1 MKSLSQLFPLWTLVL
16 FLVSCASP
24 EFQSSFESTF
34 PSLVAPE
41 KKPEEIQV
49 LHQKPFRSVVYLG
62 QIRIDSPHSKPLSL
76 SQFIKEA
83 QKKAASI
90 GADFVEIQKTDDS
103 TLIQNPVPTTPG
115 TTVPEMYVTINPR
128 LSMNEMQ
135 VSAILAKAG
144 RFCPTK
150 LGFLY
155 DESYL
160 PRYVI
165 RAFDS
170 NSRAIRAG
178 LKIGDEVILI
188 DSLRLDDPQLAEKSM
203 HAKPN
208 DEALVSVLRDNQQRQ
223 FTLPRIP
230 NP

>member
-1 MKSLSQLFPLWTLVL
+1 MNSWSSFFSLFGLSL
-16 FLVSCASP
+16 FLLSCAGP
-24 EFQSSFESTF
+24 EFNSSFESTF

-41 KKPEEIQV
+41 KKPEQVEV

-76 SQFIKEA
+76 SAFIQEA

-103 TLIQNPVPTTPG
+103 KIPQNPTPTTPG
-115 TTVPEMYVTINPR
+115 TTIPEMYVTINPR
-128 LSMNEMQ
+128 LSLSEMQ

-144 RFCPTK
+144 RYCPTK
-150 LGFLY
+150 LGLIY
-155 DESYL
+155 DESFL

-188 DSLRLDDPQLAEKSM
+188 DSFRLDDPRLAEKSM
-203 HAKPN
+203 SVKPN
-208 DEALVSVLRDNQQRQ
+208 DEAQISILRDNQQRQ

-230 NP
+230 NL